1 MRSSIRRGDA
11 RLGVWLLAWLAFGA
25 GCGHGLRPVAFY
37 DATELRDERYQAS
50 ATPPGPVWLRRAV
63 EVRVGVAR
71 SPDNARSYLRFHGA
85 RLRFDSVDEP
95 RAEVT
100 LTTPAGARLLGVR
113 ARVLGHDDERE
124 ATPAEVHSEAGRDTV
139 DPDDLRWTLVFA
151 GITAA
156 DILEYTADFELATTL
171 VSDAR
176 YLSAADGFTREV
188 LIRYDVPNDAV
199 GALQISDPAIHA
211 LARKEGGTTILAV
224 LTRHRGP
231 ARPGQPGETV
241 VRYVTKRASPA
252 GYAQSF
258 ATSWAEVSTPYAAA
272 LLERG
277 PALRENHSA
286 PFAPSSA
293 GLDGA
298 REAARWVRDRLQAAD
313 ALDRDWRLSQPLP
326 TALRTNTLSGTDKV
340 LVLHW
345 ILEAAGIDHRV
356 AVARAAARP
365 PLDAALPVPGA
376 FEHALVYV
384 PEGALWLDPACQ
396 RCEPGEVRPALAGG
410 QALILPAAGE
420 LPRPLPPR

>member
-286 PFAPSSA
+286 PFRRAAPGSTAPARRPGGCVTASRPRTRWTATGASPSPCRRRCARTRSAVPTRSSCSTGSSRPRASTTASRSPAPPPAHLWTPPCPSPAPSSTRSSTSPK
-293 GLDGA
+293 A
-298 REAARWVRDRLQAAD
+298 RCGSTRPASAANPARSARRSRAARR
-313 ALDRDWRLSQPLP
+313 
-326 TALRTNTLSGTDKV
+326 
-340 LVLHW
+340 
-345 ILEAAGIDHRV
+345 
-356 AVARAAARP
+356 
-365 PLDAALPVPGA
+365 
-376 FEHALVYV
+376 
-384 PEGALWLDPACQ
+384 
-396 RCEPGEVRPALAGG
+396 
-410 QALILPAAGE
+410 
-420 LPRPLPPR
+420 

>member
-176 YLSAADGFTREV
+176 YLSAADGFTRPSRSSRTPTRARRRSPRSCSA
-188 LIRYDVPNDAV
+188 LRRRRHPPRRRGQ
-199 GALQISDPAIHA
+199 GAPR
-211 LARKEGGTTILAV
+211 AR
-224 LTRHRGP
+224 H
-231 ARPGQPGETV
+231 
-241 VRYVTKRASPA
+241 
-252 GYAQSF
+252 
-258 ATSWAEVSTPYAAA
+258 ATSDWMAMEK
-272 LLERG
+272 ERG
-277 PALRENHSA
+277 ISVT
-286 PFAPSSA
+286 SSVLQFDYD
-293 GLDGA
+293 GTCVNLLDTPGHQDFSEDTYRTLA
-298 REAARWVRDRLQAAD
+298 AAD
-313 ALDRDWRLSQPLP
+313 A
-326 TALRTNTLSGTDKV
+326 
-340 LVLHW
+340 
-345 ILEAAGIDHRV
+345 
-356 AVARAAARP
+356 AVM
-365 PLDAALPVPGA
+365 LIDAAKGVEPQTEKLFRV
-376 FEHALVYV
+376 
-384 PEGALWLDPACQ
+384 C
-396 RCEPGEVRPALAGG
+396 RC
-410 QALILPAAGE
+410 AASRSSPSSTRWTGTAAT
-420 LPRPLPPR
+420 RST